1 MQIIH
6 KLRILKIQMDNQP
19 NQPSQPNQPT
29 GDKEVQI
36 GKYKVKVI
44 RSACISAGSCI
55 AVSPA
60 TFEFDN
66 ENKAEVIEKSQDT
79 PENIVLAAQSC
90 PTKAIIITDETG
102 KQIWPS

>member
-1 MQIIH
+1 
-6 KLRILKIQMDNQP
+6 MDNQP
-19 NQPSQPNQPT
+19 NQPA

-60 TFEFDN
+60 TFEFDS
-66 ENKAEVIEKSQDT
+66 ENKATIIEKSTDT
-79 PENIVLAAQSC
+79 EENILLAAQSC
-90 PTKAIIITDETG
+90 PTKAIVITNAQTG
-102 KQIWPS
+102 EKVWPA